1 MRSRHLCLPARLGL
15 VASTVALT
23 LLSAQGTAPVRSE
36 RELRAFYQRSCADC
50 HGVDGSARSSDGRRL
65 KGRDFTAE
73 IVMKGRSDQDLTKVI
88 RRGVTF
94 GLIMPSFKN
103 DLSEEEALILVRDVL
118 RKARKGEPIDSQSQA
133 EPLLR
138 AGATPLAG
146 PR

>member
-1 MRSRHLCLPARLGL
+1 MRSRHGSLPARLGL
-15 VASTVALT
+15 AVAALAT
-23 LLSAQGTAPVRSE
+23 TILSAQGTGPARSE
-36 RELRAFYQRSCADC
+36 GELRAFYQRSCTNC
-50 HGVDGSARSSDGRRL
+50 HGVDGSARSGDGRRL

-73 IVMKGRSDQDLTKVI
+73 KALKGSSDQELTKII

-118 RKARKGEPIDSQSQA
+118 RKARKGEPIDPHGQPEQA
-133 EPLLR
+133 LR
-138 AGATPLAG
+138 AQASPLAG